1 MTRQGSLCHS
11 TAHTPS
17 TFVSI
22 LAVPG
27 SVAIYRNAT
36 LTLIPY
42 WLTGLSIYPIF
53 SNLNVSLDLILG
65 NIEILV
71 KQNSLFPSGPV
82 IKCLLLCMLIMAIDD
97 DNAGTFHLFEMW
109 IGNNEFDHCILDHH
123 MCGKNCDQHVYFEF
137 LYSEQKAQHTKP
149 SLSFCV

>member
-1 MTRQGSLCHS
+1 M
-11 TAHTPS
+11 
-17 TFVSI
+17 
-22 LAVPG
+22 
-27 SVAIYRNAT
+27 
-36 LTLIPY
+36 
-42 WLTGLSIYPIF
+42 
-53 SNLNVSLDLILG
+53 
-65 NIEILV
+65 

-97 DNAGTFHLFEMW
+97 DNAGIFHVFEMW
-109 IGNNEFDHCILDHH
+109 IGNNEFDYCILDHH